1 MSDPLQHLDQAVS
14 AGHLLPASA
23 ENIRMILGL
32 PGVESYVAEA
42 IGELVENGQWTE
54 LNDRFYQTL
63 KFGTGGLRGRSV
75 GKVVTKAEQ
84 GRGGPNG
91 RPEFPCAGTNAMNY
105 FNVGRSA
112 QGLVNYLLKQFPGE
126 NVKIVVSHDTR
137 HFSKEFARL
146 VAETASLLGATAYLF
161 TEERSTPELSFAVRH
176 LRAHAGV
183 MITASHNP
191 PHDNGF
197 KAYYRDGGQLV
208 EPQASAI
215 IREVLAVRSGRVEKP
230 AAKPGRVVDL
240 GREIDEAY
248 LKALGTLILEP
259 GMIRD
264 HARKVRFVFTA
275 LHGTGIKVVPEMLER
290 FGFTCS
296 VEKTQAEPDG
306 RFPTV
311 SSPNPEN
318 SEALA
323 MGVEQARREKADVV
337 FATDPDADRMGV
349 AVRDARGEYVMLT
362 GNQIGSIM
370 AAYRLER
377 LFAQGVLNPGNAGRA
392 ALIKTFVTTDL
403 QKSMA
408 EAYGV
413 KCVETLTGFKYI
425 GEKLK
430 DYEMQAGG
438 RGDES
443 AEEWRAR
450 LLEKSTFFVFGGE
463 ESYGYSGGDYVRDKD
478 ANAAVL
484 MCAEAAV
491 HAAVE
496 GRTLLDYL
504 DGLYVKHGFYSEKL
518 GTLTFEGADGAA
530 RIRRL
535 LDSYQSDR
543 PAVWGGMKVE
553 ALQNF
558 AVDSFR
564 DIDGKEIPKEL
575 MLMFHLQDGYRVAV
589 RGSGTEP
596 KIKFYFFGRARV
608 GSASELESARSA
620 VKARLDGLWE
630 FTREDAGRR
639 AG

>member
-1 MSDPLQHLDQAVS
+1 
-14 AGHLLPASA
+14 
-23 ENIRMILGL
+23 
-32 PGVESYVAEA
+32 
-42 IGELVENGQWTE
+42 
-54 LNDRFYQTL
+54 
-63 KFGTGGLRGRSV
+63 
-75 GKVVTKAEQ
+75 
-84 GRGGPNG
+84 
-91 RPEFPCAGTNAMNY
+91 
-105 FNVGRSA
+105 
-112 QGLVNYLLKQFPGE
+112 
-126 NVKIVVSHDTR
+126 
-137 HFSKEFARL
+137 
-146 VAETASLLGATAYLF
+146 
-161 TEERSTPELSFAVRH
+161 
-176 LRAHAGV
+176 
-183 MITASHNP
+183 
-191 PHDNGF
+191 
-197 KAYYRDGGQLV
+197 
-208 EPQASAI
+208 
-215 IREVLAVRSGRVEKP
+215 
-230 AAKPGRVVDL
+230 VVDL

-264 HARKVRFVFTA
+264 HAQKVRFVFTA

-290 FGFTCS
+290 FGFACS

-596 KIKFYFFGRARV
+596 KIKFYFFGRAQV
-608 GSASELESARSA
+608 GSASELESARRA